1 MGALQIPRPYIVLHN
16 SSKSYCV
23 EKLLLSAWHL
33 RQVRILSASIESG
46 SNLVCMR
53 SLIFKSSDLCF
64 KNVLFSF
71 HRDVDGDGRFQFF
84 RSIVE
89 MMTENRFLLFLALIL
104 LPQCCQAGEWMT
116 ARGEKLH
123 PKSFSTSGL
132 YYKSQYDRN
141 LRRWRRKLRYKFWRN
156 NLRR

>member
-1 MGALQIPRPYIVLHN
+1 MGALQIPRPYLVSHN
-16 SSKSYCV
+16 SSKSNCV

-71 HRDVDGDGRFQFF
+71 HCDVDGDGRSQFF

-89 MMTENRFLLFLALIL
+89 MMKENRFLLFLAVILAAVL
-104 LPQCCQAGEWMT
+104 LPRCCQAGEWMT

-123 PKSFSTSGL
+123 PKSFSTWKNLAAIRSPNI
-132 YYKSQYDRN
+132 KCTNASQR
-141 LRRWRRKLRYKFWRN
+141 FSA
-156 NLRR
+156 